1 MKRSSF
7 RFLFVPVASLVLI
20 GCAEKLTY
28 QRWETIH
35 DGMSPEAVEA
45 TLGKPW
51 HKTDKMWLYSN
62 DDKGVY
68 AHIYFDGD
76 KVISKK
82 WTSPELGIKG
92 KSPDVNKPGDAE
104 EVKVQKFDIQK

>member
-1 MKRSSF
+1 MK
-7 RFLFVPVASLVLI
+7 PASLGALFISAVSLLLL

-28 QRWETIH
+28 PRWETIH

-45 TLGKPW
+45 TLGVPW
-51 HKTDKMWLYSN
+51 HKTDKMWLYS
-62 DDKGVY
+62 DDERGIY

-82 WTSPELGIKG
+82 WTSPEEGIKG
-92 KSPDVNKPGDAE
+92 KSPNVNKPGEAE
-104 EVKVQKFDIQK
+104 EVKVQELDIQK